1 MRFLDFLFPKSLR
14 PGRQPA
20 PPADEK
26 DSQLNVY
33 NYREAIKEPPAHFSA
48 IRFDP
53 NNTCNL
59 HCVYCHNPRS
69 DESVS
74 AQELMDFIDSR
85 VLAVKHFQMGCI
97 MEPTLD
103 KRLTDL
109 MLAVSKSRAKPTETF
124 MLQTNGLLLNKHD
137 FGKMRE
143 AGLTLLSVSV
153 DAAEPDTQ
161 KELRNGT
168 SLDRVVRNV
177 RAFREALPEVKV
189 SFITTVTTSNIAK
202 VSGIVA
208 LGLDLGVKQ
217 FVFRE
222 VFYHPENDIV
232 DHARMP
238 GLLLKPGQFQG
249 MKDEILG
256 AYEGQAEFIFAD
268 SVSISTYI
276 EKIKTDSLIPK
287 H

>member
-1 MRFLDFLFPKSLR
+1 MSI
-14 PGRQPA
+14 PA
-20 PPADEK
+20 SDSALEEK
-26 DSQLNVY
+26 DTQLNVY
-33 NYREAIKEPPAHFSA
+33 NFRDVIKEPPAHFSA

-59 HCVYCHNPRS
+59 HCVYCHNWRS
-69 DESVS
+69 EETLS
-74 AQELMDFIDSR
+74 AQDLMDFIDAR
-85 VLAVKHFQMGCI
+85 VLAVKHFQIGCV

-103 KRLTDL
+103 KRLADL
-109 MLAVSKSRAKPTETF
+109 MLAVSTSRAKPSHAF
-124 MLQTNGLLLNKHD
+124 MLQTNGILLHKHD

-143 AGLTLLSVSV
+143 AGLTVLSVSV
-153 DAAEPDTQ
+153 DAADPETQ

-177 RAFREALPEVKV
+177 RAFREALPDVKV

-202 VSGIVA
+202 VNGIVA

-222 VFYHPENDIV
+222 VFYHPENTIV

-238 GLLLKPGQFQG
+238 GLLLKPGQFQR
-249 MKDEILG
+249 MKDGVLG
-256 AYEGQAEFIFAD
+256 LFEGQAEFIFAD
-268 SVSISTYI
+268 SVSISTYL
-276 EKIKTDSLIPK
+276 EKIKTDSLLTK